1 MDLNEDGL
9 HLKHGE
15 LKTDSIPFLVI
26 LLLHVKYII
35 GLTKLTNF
43 SLLSIPFPL
52 PPTKLRIFKKTFGST
67 PNLFFNTES

>member
-1 MDLNEDGL
+1 MDAMTHNEDGL

-35 GLTKLTNF
+35 GLTKLTKF
-43 SLLSIPFPL
+43 SHLSIPFPL
-52 PPTKLRIFKKTFGST
+52 PPA
-67 PNLFFNTES
+67 N